1 MSEKNNDTENKVKIQ
16 NKIDDEDDF
25 IVPEPKRFDL
35 NLNMVVKVGIFLL
48 LAIIVILLLVII
60 NNGGN
65 ADSGI
70 PAVSRAESSQ
80 SSKTESIRETESMSE
95 GVSETT
101 EQPSKESSEVSES
114 KVSEVSVQEV
124 SKETSRL
131 KMLVVDRVVNKS
143 RSEAERILKEK
154 GFKVKVNELYSDEV
168 AKNIVMSQTPA
179 YFTLFEEGGTIT
191 IDVSLGRDPLKKIE
205 ESVTETTESPV
216 SVVSESDVPV
226 NEGSNGNSGSNI
238 LSYDI
243 PVINI
248 AGREKNDAENILKSQ
263 GFKVQT
269 VYMSSPNV
277 RKGYVIEQSPA
288 GGIKQKYGSVITLYV
303 SKGLEVTVS
312 FETNGGTATSYT
324 KVLEYG
330 GKYGTLPVPTREN
343 CDFLGWYT
351 GLNKGQ
357 RVTENTIVAQSYD
370 HILYAM
376 WKAKPISDW
385 VLDKDV
391 PRGARVAEMK
401 WTYTVTKTISSELP
415 VMENGWKQAGS
426 YWKEVSSGA
435 NYYADFGSGVNSGYN
450 QNDKYYAKYNHQFL
464 SKFDNGAQKREVTTK
479 FHTYLYWHWCS
490 NITSVPP
497 ESMPIASRYDED
509 IYSPNGNYL
518 GRGTIWEVFESKDEG
533 KQSSGKFVME
543 IKSRYSYW
551 WNRVTVYYQT
561 YKDYRKFYQY
571 YKVENKESRT
581 PVNETEEIGNIKRYV
596 KYYLA

>member
-1 MSEKNNDTENKVKIQ
+1 MSEKNGVENKVKIKS
-16 NKIDDEDDF
+16 KIETDDEDDF
-25 IVPEPKRFDL
+25 IEPEPKRFDL
-35 NLNMVVKVGIFLL
+35 NLNMVVKVEIFIL
-48 LAIIVILLLVII
+48 LAIIVILLLTII
-60 NNGGN
+60 NNGNDVDGGN
-65 ADSGI
+65 I
-70 PAVSRAESSQ
+70 PDFSRAESSQ
-80 SSKTESIRETESMSE
+80 QSIAESSVQEV
-95 GVSETT
+95 VSETT
-101 EQPSKESSEVSES
+101 EQSSEESKEVSLSEVSQTS
-114 KVSEVSVQEV
+114 KSEV
-124 SKETSRL
+124 SKETSKL

-143 RSEAERILKEK
+143 QSEAEKILKEK

-168 AKNIVMSQTPA
+168 KKGDVISQIPA
-179 YFTLFEEGGTIT
+179 YFTLLEEGGIIN
-191 IDVSLGRDPLKKIE
+191 IDVSLGSDPAKEKVDSSVAEIP
-205 ESVTETTESPV
+205 ESQV
-216 SVVSESDVPV
+216 SVISEPDVHEVESSVESSDV
-226 NEGSNGNSGSNI
+226 I

-288 GGIKQKYGSVITLYV
+288 GNIKQKYGSTVTLYV

-312 FETNGGTATSYT
+312 FETNGGTASTYK

-330 GKYGTLPVPTREN
+330 GKYGTLPVPSREN
-343 CDFLGWYT
+343 YDFLGWYN
-351 GLNKGQ
+351 GLNNGQ
-357 RVTENTIVAQSYD
+357 RVTENTVVVQNYD

-385 VLDKDV
+385 MLDTDV
-391 PRGARVAEMK
+391 PRGARVAEVK

-415 VMENGWKQAGS
+415 VMENGWKQVSS
-426 YWKEVSSGA
+426 YWKEVSRGS
-435 NYYADFGSGVNSGYN
+435 NYYADFNSGVNSGYN
-450 QNDKYYAKYNHQFL
+450 QNDKYYSKYNHQFL
-464 SKFDNGAQKREVTTK
+464 SKFDNGSQKREVTTN
-479 FHTYLYWHWCS
+479 FYTYLYWHWCS

-571 YKVENKESRT
+571 YKVENKESKT
-581 PVNETEEIGNIKRYV
+581 PVSESNEIGNIKRYV

>member
-1 MSEKNNDTENKVKIQ
+1 MSEKNGVENKVKIKS
-16 NKIDDEDDF
+16 KIETDDEDDF
-25 IVPEPKRFDL
+25 IEPEPKRFDL
-35 NLNMVVKVGIFLL
+35 NLNMVVKVEIFIL
-48 LAIIVILLLVII
+48 LAIIVILLLTII
-60 NNGGN
+60 NNGNDVDGGN
-65 ADSGI
+65 I
-70 PAVSRAESSQ
+70 PDFSRAESSQ
-80 SSKTESIRETESMSE
+80 QSIAESSVQEV
-95 GVSETT
+95 VSETT
-101 EQPSKESSEVSES
+101 EQSSEESKEVSLSEISQTS
-114 KVSEVSVQEV
+114 KSEV
-124 SKETSRL
+124 SKETSKL

-143 RSEAERILKEK
+143 RSEAEKILKEK

-168 AKNIVMSQTPA
+168 KKGDVISQIPA
-179 YFTLFEEGGTIT
+179 YFTLLEEGGIIN
-191 IDVSLGRDPLKKIE
+191 IDVSLGSDPAKEKVDSSVAEIP
-205 ESVTETTESPV
+205 ESQV
-216 SVVSESDVPV
+216 SVISEPDVHEVESSVESSDV
-226 NEGSNGNSGSNI
+226 I

-288 GGIKQKYGSVITLYV
+288 GNIKQKYGSTVTLYV

-312 FETNGGTATSYT
+312 FETNGGTASTYK

-330 GKYGTLPVPTREN
+330 GKYGTLPVPSREN
-343 CDFLGWYT
+343 YDFLGWYN
-351 GLNKGQ
+351 GLNNGQ
-357 RVTENTIVAQSYD
+357 RVTENTVVVQNYD

-385 VLDKDV
+385 VLDTDV
-391 PRGARVAEMK
+391 PRGARVAEVK

-415 VMENGWKQAGS
+415 VMENGWKQVSS
-426 YWKEVSSGA
+426 YWKEVSRGS
-435 NYYADFGSGVNSGYN
+435 NYYADFNSGVNSGYN
-450 QNDKYYAKYNHQFL
+450 QNDKYYSKYNHQFL
-464 SKFDNGAQKREVTTK
+464 SKFDNGSQKREVTTN
-479 FHTYLYWHWCS
+479 FYTYLYWHWCS

-571 YKVENKESRT
+571 YKVENKESKT
-581 PVNETEEIGNIKRYV
+581 PVSESNEIGNIKRYV

>member
-1 MSEKNNDTENKVKIQ
+1 MSEKNGVENKVKIKS
-16 NKIDDEDDF
+16 KIETDDEDDF
-25 IVPEPKRFDL
+25 IEPEPKRFDL
-35 NLNMVVKVGIFLL
+35 NLNMVVKVEIFIL
-48 LAIIVILLLVII
+48 LAIIVILLLTII
-60 NNGGN
+60 NNGNDVDGGN
-65 ADSGI
+65 I
-70 PAVSRAESSQ
+70 PDFSRAESSQ
-80 SSKTESIRETESMSE
+80 QSIAESSVQEV
-95 GVSETT
+95 VSETT
-101 EQPSKESSEVSES
+101 EQSSEESKEVSLNEVSEIS
-114 KVSEVSVQEV
+114 KSEV
-124 SKETSRL
+124 SKETSKL

-143 RSEAERILKEK
+143 QSEAKKILKEK

-168 AKNIVMSQTPA
+168 KKGDVISQIPA
-179 YFTLFEEGGTIT
+179 YFTLLEEGGIIN
-191 IDVSLGRDPLKKIE
+191 IDVSLGSDPAKEKVDS
-205 ESVTETTESPV
+205 SVTEITESQV
-216 SVVSESDVPV
+216 SVISEPDVHEVESSVESSDV
-226 NEGSNGNSGSNI
+226 I

-288 GGIKQKYGSVITLYV
+288 GNIKQKYGSTVTLYV

-312 FETNGGTATSYT
+312 FETNGGTASTYK

-330 GKYGTLPVPTREN
+330 GKYGTLPVPSREN
-343 CDFLGWYT
+343 YDFLGWYN
-351 GLNKGQ
+351 GLNNGQ
-357 RVTENTIVAQSYD
+357 RVTENTVVVQNYD

-385 VLDKDV
+385 MLDTDV
-391 PRGARVAEMK
+391 PGGARVAEVK

-426 YWKEVSSGA
+426 YWKEVSKGS
-435 NYYADFGSGVNSGYN
+435 NYYADFNSGVNSGYN
-450 QNDKYYAKYNHQFL
+450 QNDKYYSKYNHQFL
-464 SKFDNGAQKREVTTK
+464 SKFDNGSQKREVTTN
-479 FHTYLYWHWCS
+479 FYTYLYWHWCS

-571 YKVENKESRT
+571 YKVENKESKT
-581 PVNETEEIGNIKRYV
+581 PVSESNEIGNIKRYV

>member
-1 MSEKNNDTENKVKIQ
+1 MSEKNGVENKVKIKS
-16 NKIDDEDDF
+16 KIETDDEDDF
-25 IVPEPKRFDL
+25 IEPEPKRFDL
-35 NLNMVVKVGIFLL
+35 NLNMVVKVGIFIL
-48 LAIIVILLLVII
+48 LAIIVILLLTII
-60 NNGGN
+60 NNGNDVDGGN
-65 ADSGI
+65 I
-70 PAVSRAESSQ
+70 PDFSRAESSQ
-80 SSKTESIRETESMSE
+80 QSIAESSVQEV
-95 GVSETT
+95 VSETT
-101 EQPSKESSEVSES
+101 EQSSEESKEVSLSEISQTS
-114 KVSEVSVQEV
+114 KSEV
-124 SKETSRL
+124 SKETSKL

-143 RSEAERILKEK
+143 RSEAEKILKEK

-168 AKNIVMSQTPA
+168 KKGDVISQIPA
-179 YFTLFEEGGTIT
+179 YFTLLEEGGIIN
-191 IDVSLGRDPLKKIE
+191 IDVSLGSDPAKEKVDS
-205 ESVTETTESPV
+205 SVTEITESQV
-216 SVVSESDVPV
+216 SVISEPDVHEVESSLENPNV
-226 NEGSNGNSGSNI
+226 I

-288 GGIKQKYGSVITLYV
+288 GNIKQKYGSTVTLYV

-312 FETNGGTATSYT
+312 FETNGGTASTYK

-330 GKYGTLPVPTREN
+330 GKYGTLPVPSREN
-343 CDFLGWYT
+343 YDFLGWYN
-351 GLNKGQ
+351 GLNNGQ
-357 RVTENTIVAQSYD
+357 RVTENTVVVQNYD

-385 VLDKDV
+385 MLDTDV
-391 PRGARVAEMK
+391 PGGARVAEVK

-426 YWKEVSSGA
+426 YWKEVSKGS
-435 NYYADFGSGVNSGYN
+435 NYYADFNSGVNSGYN
-450 QNDKYYAKYNHQFL
+450 QNDKYYSKYNHQFL
-464 SKFDNGAQKREVTTK
+464 SKFDNGSQKREVTTN
-479 FHTYLYWHWCS
+479 FYTYLYWHWCS

-571 YKVENKESRT
+571 YKVENKESKT
-581 PVNETEEIGNIKRYV
+581 PVSESNEIGNIKRYV